1 MPCRCTRTANKIPG
15 PSGRN
20 ALGGLC
26 GALAL
31 YVAVP
36 AGLAFIGPCVGG
48 GLFVFEHLHRL
59 LPLLL
64 GAVFDIGFFLFAAI
78 VPSTGA
84 GVALGIAALGGV
96 LAFKLLGLH
105 IFSCG
110 ATLGSFFL
118 SL

>member
-36 AGLAFIGPCVGG
+36 AGLALIGPCVGG
-48 GLFVFEHLHRL
+48 SLFIFEHLHRL

-64 GAVFDIGFFLFAAI
+64 GAVFDIGFFLLAAV
-78 VPSTGA
+78 VPGA
-84 GVALGIAALGGV
+84 RAGIALGVAALGV
-96 LAFKLLGLH
+96 LAFERLGLH